1 MNSLYTL
8 ALRQSS
14 SLSSDLQHL
23 ASLSSQNQTPP
34 STSPIH
40 SRIQSTLHQ
49 LEQTVDDYDHMANRE
64 IVQQIRE
71 KAMARVDRFKR
82 DCDQYKLEYNRIQ
95 VPSSLSMDVGCRK
108 VLLLTGAPSLA
119 QKSAADRSEL
129 LAASSSSSSAVSAS
143 SSPAT
148 ATVQQRTTSTRYTP
162 NSPWV
167 PSPSAYPANSSSPS
181 PREPPSYGYGYDPRT
196 NAALSEHDFL
206 SSTSQTLD
214 AYLSQGQAVLSNLA
228 SQRDV
233 LKGTQ
238 RRLRSAANTLGL
250 SRNTIAFV
258 ERRTKEDWYILL
270 AGGMVTLLSFYM
282 ILKYFG

>member
-1 MNSLYTL
+1 M
-8 ALRQSS
+8 
-14 SLSSDLQHL
+14 
-23 ASLSSQNQTPP
+23 
-34 STSPIH
+34 
-40 SRIQSTLHQ
+40 
-49 LEQTVDDYDHMANRE
+49 
-64 IVQQIRE
+64 
-71 KAMARVDRFKR
+71 
-82 DCDQYKLEYNRIQ
+82 
-95 VPSSLSMDVGCRK
+95 
-108 VLLLTGAPSLA
+108 
-119 QKSAADRSEL
+119 
-129 LAASSSSSSAVSAS
+129 LAASSSTSSSISSHAATS
-143 SSPAT
+143 SSPA
-148 ATVQQRTTSTRYTP
+148 VQQRTTSTRYTP